1 MNEEIDLQ
9 LWLLFYTGWICRE
22 GTRSY
27 NAMCRTCATVQTE
40 ILVGDSAS
48 NAERVQ
54 GLFMLYKLYGWLVT
68 INDNTGIKP
77 LLHDQIFFDKFHIS
91 NVF

>member
-1 MNEEIDLQ
+1 MKNEKIDLQ
-9 LWLLFYTGWICRE
+9 LWPLFYTGWICRE

-27 NAMCRTCATVQTE
+27 NALCRTCATVQTE
-40 ILVGDSAS
+40 ILVGDLPQMPKGSK
-48 NAERVQ
+48 VYVV
-54 GLFMLYKLYGWLVT
+54 LTIWLVT
-68 INDNTGIKP
+68 INDNTGIKL